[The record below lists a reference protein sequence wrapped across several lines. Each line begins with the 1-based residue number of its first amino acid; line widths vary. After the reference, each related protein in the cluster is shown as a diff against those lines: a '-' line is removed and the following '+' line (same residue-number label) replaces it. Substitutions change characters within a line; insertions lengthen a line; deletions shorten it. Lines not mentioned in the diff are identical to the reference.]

1 MKKLNV
7 ILLLTAFLSF
17 TFTQAQDESEKK
29 ESKFSVMAF
38 GGIGYGIMES
48 DIESNYNVNANSAEL
63 VFNYKLSEK
72 VGLATGAGYT
82 TLTGNGFNFAGDFY
96 HERVMV
102 KIPLLVTFDCFIADK
117 FKFIAH
123 LGPYAQT
130 IFKDEYSYSNFRV
143 EDVYEGWN
151 FGFQLGL
158 GFLYEASDCFSLG
171 LNYSSQSD
179 FTKLE
184 TDNGQIIN
192 DEQRLKNL
200 NTIGLI
206 FILDF

>member
-7 ILLLTAFLSF
+7 ILLLTAFLAF
-17 TFTQAQDESEKK
+17 TFVQAQEETEKK

-38 GGIGYGIMES
+38 GGIGYGIMDS
-48 DIESNYNVNANSAEL
+48 DSQPNYNVNANSAEL
-63 VFNYKLSEK
+63 VLNYKISDNI
-72 VGLATGAGYT
+72 GLATGGAYTSLTSNAFNYAG
-82 TLTGNGFNFAGDFY
+82 NFY
-96 HERVMV
+96 HERILI
-102 KIPLLVTFDCFIADK
+102 KIPLLVTFNCFVADN

-130 IFKDEYSYSNFRV
+130 IYKDEYTYSNFRV
-143 EDVYEGWN
+143 DDVYEGWN

-158 GFLYEASDCFSLG
+158 GFLYDFDNCFSAG
-171 LNYSSQSD
+171 INYSGQSD
-179 FTKLE
+179 FSKFE
-184 TDNGQIIN
+184 TNTSQVIN
-192 DEQRLKNL
+192 DEQKVKNL

>member
-7 ILLLTAFLSF
+7 ILLLTTFLAF
-17 TFTQAQDESEKK
+17 TFAQAQDETEKK

-38 GGIGYGIMES
+38 GGIGYGIMDS
-48 DIESNYNVNANSAEL
+48 DSQPNYNVNANSAEL

-72 VGLATGAGYT
+72 VGLATGGAYT
-82 TLTGNGFNFAGDFY
+82 SLTGNAFNYAGNFY
-96 HERVMV
+96 HERVLI
-102 KIPLLVTFDCFIADK
+102 KIPLLVTFDCFVADN

-130 IFKDEYSYSNFRV
+130 IYKDEYTYNSFRV

-158 GFLYEASDCFSLG
+158 GFLYKFGDCFSAG
-171 LNYSSQSD
+171 LNYSGQSD
-179 FTKLE
+179 FSKFE
-184 TDNGQIIN
+184 TNNGQVLN